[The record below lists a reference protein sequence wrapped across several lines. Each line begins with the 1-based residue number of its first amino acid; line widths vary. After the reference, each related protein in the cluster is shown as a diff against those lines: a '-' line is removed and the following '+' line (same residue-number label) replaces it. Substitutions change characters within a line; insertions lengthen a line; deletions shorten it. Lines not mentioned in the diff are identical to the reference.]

1 MSSAHYQA
9 LEPQTSD
16 EDNEDIERRHHQS
29 NSRSCTACATSATT
43 TAHPAHAMVRKGG
56 VARRRCL
63 VPLAAGALF
72 FVAFCYLT
80 LSADTRLALGLGG
93 GAEDSEELSHHGIG
107 KQWSPLMETRPADW
121 LLRYTR
127 HDEPEGED
135 RAADEEEF
143 QGNLSHRTQE
153 IDDYK
158 WNFKIE
164 EQRSQQIHI
173 RKWHRFKPMI
183 HGMNFR
189 PLNETV
195 HICSESYEDRRQFM
209 QDKPQSEY
217 GQLPVI
223 YFVTPTYPRREQI
236 PELTRLAHTLLH
248 VPRLHWLVADDQ
260 EKCNGFMDTLLY
272 RFGIPFTHMVSPM
285 PSKFRNEKP
294 APRGVANRRAALQW
308 LRQHNLT
315 NGILYFGDDDNTY
328 DLRLF
333 SEIRK
338 TQRVSMFPVG
348 LIADYGVSGPVVR
361 KGKVVAFL
369 DSWVA
374 GRRWPVDMAGFA
386 VSLEYMSQYPYVN
399 MPYKPGYEEDL
410 FLRSIGLQMNLIEP
424 RGNNC
429 TEILV
434 WHTQTKSK
442 KLGMVRLESK
452 YLDDR
457 SNLGALLHN
466 LKLMG
471 VASTTE
477 SEGRDA
483 LISKNG
489 KEKPHSKILS

>member
-16 EDNEDIERRHHQS
+16 EDNEDIERPLHQ
-29 NSRSCTACATSATT
+29 NHLRSSYTSSSSSSACNAP
-43 TAHPAHAMVRKGG
+43 HPMVRKASGG
-56 VARRRCL
+56 VARRRCILPL
-63 VPLAAGALF
+63 VGVALF

-80 LSADTRLALGLGG
+80 LSGDTRIALGLGG
-93 GAEDSEELSHHGIG
+93 GSEDSEEGSHHGLG
-107 KQWSPLMETRPADW
+107 KQGALFMATPRPADW

-127 HDEPEGED
+127 QG
-135 RAADEEEF
+135 AARTELQDII
-143 QGNLSHRTQE
+143 NDRTQE
-153 IDDYK
+153 ITAYETELRLD
-158 WNFKIE
+158 
-164 EQRSQQIHI
+164 SQEPNPKKPP
-173 RKWHRFKPMI
+173 RRHRFKPKYHSI
-183 HGMNFR
+183 NFR
-189 PLNETV
+189 PLNESL

-209 QDKPQSEY
+209 QDKPRSEY
-217 GQLPVI
+217 GQLPII

-260 EKCNGFMDTLLY
+260 EKCNGYMDTLLN
-272 RFGIPFTHMVSPM
+272 RFGMPYTHMVSPM

-315 NGILYFGDDDNTY
+315 NGVLYFGDDDNTY

-386 VSLEYMSQYPYVN
+386 VNLEYMAQYPYVN

-410 FLRSIGLQMNLIEP
+410 FLRSIGLQMSLIEP

-457 SNLGALLHN
+457 SNLGALLLN

-477 SEGRDA
+477 NEGRNA

-489 KEKPHSKILS
+489 KEKPHSAILS

>member
-29 NSRSCTACATSATT
+29 HSRSCTTNT
-43 TAHPAHAMVRKGG
+43 TATHPPHPMVRKGG

-63 VPLAAGALF
+63 LPLLGGALF
-72 FVAFCYLT
+72 LVAFCYLT
-80 LSADTRLALGLGG
+80 LSGDTRLALGLGG
-93 GAEDSEELSHHGIG
+93 GSEDSEDGSHHGLD
-107 KQWSPLMETRPADW
+107 S
-121 LLRYTR
+121 
-127 HDEPEGED
+127 
-135 RAADEEEF
+135 
-143 QGNLSHRTQE
+143 
-153 IDDYK
+153 
-158 WNFKIE
+158 
-164 EQRSQQIHI
+164 
-173 RKWHRFKPMI
+173 
-183 HGMNFR
+183 MNFR

-209 QDKPQSEY
+209 QDKPQSDY

-260 EKCNGFMDTLLY
+260 EKCNDFMDTLLY
-272 RFGIPFTHMVSPM
+272 RFGMPFTHMVSPM

-308 LRQHNLT
+308 IRQHNFT

-386 VSLEYMSQYPYVN
+386 VNLEYMAQYPYVN

-471 VASTTE
+471 VTSTTE
-477 SEGRDA
+477 SEGRNA

-489 KEKPHSKILS
+489 REKPHSKILS

>member
-29 NSRSCTACATSATT
+29 HSRSCTTNT
-43 TAHPAHAMVRKGG
+43 TATHPPHPMVRKGG

-63 VPLAAGALF
+63 LPLLGGALF
-72 FVAFCYLT
+72 LVAFCYLT
-80 LSADTRLALGLGG
+80 LSGDTRLALGLGG
-93 GAEDSEELSHHGIG
+93 GSEDSEDGSHHGLD
-107 KQWSPLMETRPADW
+107 S
-121 LLRYTR
+121 
-127 HDEPEGED
+127 
-135 RAADEEEF
+135 
-143 QGNLSHRTQE
+143 
-153 IDDYK
+153 
-158 WNFKIE
+158 
-164 EQRSQQIHI
+164 
-173 RKWHRFKPMI
+173 
-183 HGMNFR
+183 MNFR

-209 QDKPQSEY
+209 QDKPQSDY

-260 EKCNGFMDTLLY
+260 EKCNDFMDTLLY
-272 RFGIPFTHMVSPM
+272 RFGMPFTHMVSPM

-308 LRQHNLT
+308 IRQHNLT

-386 VSLEYMSQYPYVN
+386 VNLEYMAQYPYVN

-471 VASTTE
+471 VTSTTE
-477 SEGRDA
+477 SEGRNA

-489 KEKPHSKILS
+489 REKPHSKILS

>member
-1 MSSAHYQA
+1 
-9 LEPQTSD
+9 
-16 EDNEDIERRHHQS
+16 
-29 NSRSCTACATSATT
+29 
-43 TAHPAHAMVRKGG
+43 MVRKGG
-56 VARRRCL
+56 VARRICL
-63 VPLAAGALF
+63 IGGALF
-72 FVAFCYLT
+72 LLLVALCYLT
-80 LSADTRLALGLGG
+80 LSGDTRLGG
-93 GAEDSEELSHHGIG
+93 SEDSEEGSHHGLD
-107 KQWSPLMETRPADW
+107 S
-121 LLRYTR
+121 
-127 HDEPEGED
+127 
-135 RAADEEEF
+135 
-143 QGNLSHRTQE
+143 
-153 IDDYK
+153 
-158 WNFKIE
+158 
-164 EQRSQQIHI
+164 
-173 RKWHRFKPMI
+173 
-183 HGMNFR
+183 MNFR

-209 QDKPQSEY
+209 QDKPQSDY
-217 GQLPVI
+217 VQLPVI

-248 VPRLHWLVADDQ
+248 IPRLHWLVADDQ
-260 EKCNGFMDTLLY
+260 EKCNDYMDTLLY
-272 RFGIPFTHMVSPM
+272 RFGMPFTHMVSPM

-308 LRQHNLT
+308 IRQHNLT

-386 VSLEYMSQYPYVN
+386 VNLEYMAQYPYVN

-471 VASTTE
+471 VTSTTE
-477 SEGRDA
+477 SEGRNA

-489 KEKPHSKILS
+489 RENPHSKILS

>member
-1 MSSAHYQA
+1 MSSAQYQA

-16 EDNEDIERRHHQS
+16 EDNEDIERRAHQNHH
-29 NSRSCTACATSATT
+29 RCPTAP
-43 TAHPAHAMVRKGG
+43 HPMVRKGSVG
-56 VARRRCL
+56 MGRRRCVLPL
-63 VPLAAGALF
+63 VVAALF
-72 FVAFCYLT
+72 FIACCYLT
-80 LSADTRLALGLGG
+80 LSGDTRIALGLGG
-93 GAEDSEELSHHGIG
+93 GSEDSEEGSHHELD
-107 KQWSPLMETRPADW
+107 S
-121 LLRYTR
+121 
-127 HDEPEGED
+127 
-135 RAADEEEF
+135 
-143 QGNLSHRTQE
+143 
-153 IDDYK
+153 
-158 WNFKIE
+158 
-164 EQRSQQIHI
+164 
-173 RKWHRFKPMI
+173 
-183 HGMNFR
+183 MNFR
-189 PLNETV
+189 PLNESL

-209 QDKPQSEY
+209 QDKPRSDY

-260 EKCNGFMDTLLY
+260 EKCNDFMDTLLN

-333 SEIRK
+333 TEIRK

-386 VSLEYMSQYPYVN
+386 VNLEYMAQYPYVN

-410 FLRSIGLQMNLIEP
+410 FLRSIGLKINQIEP

-457 SNLGALLHN
+457 SNLGALLSN

-477 SEGRDA
+477 NEGRNA

-489 KEKPHSKILS
+489 KEKPHSDILS

>member
-9 LEPQTSD
+9 LESQTSD
-16 EDNEDIERRHHQS
+16 EDNEDIERRQHPNHP
-29 NSRSCTACATSATT
+29 RSTTVKT
-43 TAHPAHAMVRKGG
+43 TAPHPMVRKGA

-63 VPLAAGALF
+63 LPLAGGALF
-72 FVAFCYLT
+72 FIAFCYFT
-80 LSADTRLALGLGG
+80 LSGETRITLGLGG
-93 GAEDSEELSHHGIG
+93 GSEDSEEG
-107 KQWSPLMETRPADW
+107 
-121 LLRYTR
+121 
-127 HDEPEGED
+127 
-135 RAADEEEF
+135 
-143 QGNLSHRTQE
+143 SHRGL
-153 IDDYK
+153 D
-158 WNFKIE
+158 
-164 EQRSQQIHI
+164 SIH
-173 RKWHRFKPMI
+173 
-183 HGMNFR
+183 FR
-189 PLNETV
+189 PLNESL

-209 QDKPQSEY
+209 QDKPQSDY
-217 GQLPVI
+217 GLLPII

-260 EKCNGFMDTLLY
+260 EKCNDFLDTLLN

-285 PSKFRNEKP
+285 PIKFRNEKP

-315 NGILYFGDDDNTY
+315 NGVLYFGDDDNTY

-361 KGKVVAFL
+361 RGKVVGFL

-386 VSLEYMSQYPYVN
+386 VNLEYMAQYPYVN

-410 FLRSIGLQMNLIEP
+410 FLRSIDLQMNLIEP

-442 KLGMVRLESK
+442 KMGMVRLESK
-452 YLDDR
+452 YLDER
-457 SNLGALLHN
+457 SNLGALLLN

-477 SEGRDA
+477 NEGRNA

-489 KEKPHSKILS
+489 KEKAHSYFLS